1 MNKYGE
7 IYNNKN
13 INKKVWIQDKIFDAI
28 WNNKIDEFFENYK
41 QFDEFLIQ
49 KSNSILAHWW
59 HIFLDAN
66 VSWKLYSD
74 FFDTFI
80 NSIKW
85 IVGEDMFYRMWIFF
99 EEKDYLLSNRQKMF
113 DSDPYLDDKFQII
126 LLWDQTVAQFIERR
140 NAFNN
145 VEFHYIIYP
154 NRIFSFIDKLHKEH
168 NIKL

>member
-28 WNNKIDEFFENYK
+28 WNDKIDKFFEKYK
-41 QFDEFLIQ
+41 EFDEFLIQ

-85 IVGEDMFYRMWIFF
+85 IVGEDMFYRMWVFF

-126 LLWDQTVAQFIERR
+126 LLWDQTIAQFIERR

>member
-28 WNNKIDEFFENYK
+28 WNNKIDKFFEKYK
-41 QFDEFLIQ
+41 EFDEFLIQ

-85 IVGEDMFYRMWIFF
+85 IVGEDMFYRMWVFF

>member
-66 VSWKLYSD
+66 VSWKFYSD

-85 IVGEDMFYRMWIFF
+85 IVGEDMFYRMWVFF